1 MIRAETFFPWI
12 DWSRRFLA
20 VGFAFGLLLILLLA
34 WKAPSV
40 LLFVPLI
47 LFGTVIVWQLLKYPT
62 LNLFVL
68 LASFSIVSNTQEGL
82 QATEAVYGVYY
93 FFSMAYWI
101 LLHWFKREK
110 IIETQIDF
118 VYTFFLVWVSVS
130 IFQTILFGGDLKG
143 YFSEMIALAFLFV
156 YFPVKELCSK
166 HEKSPQILIGV
177 FLLQGLFVA
186 IRSIINYRE
195 IIVNAQFD
203 WQLEKGRIVM
213 NEQLLLISSLVCLI
227 LFIFQTDWKWKL
239 GNLIGFFLFLG
250 SLILTQSRGYWVDFA
265 FGAFILFWL
274 LNWKQKM
281 QLIGTASFALAI
293 FSLLG
298 IIFFGELFYT
308 ILNGLIDRLLSLGTA
323 TTSDISLINRFIE
336 SNAVWEKIIRNP
348 IVGYGTG
355 VPYAVYDITFGF
367 TQIDTFVHNGFYGI
381 WYKFGIIGLGFLVYI
396 WGKSIWSLLSEWL
409 KVPFQ
414 TRGTVKNLSVLM
426 VAISLTSLLPSA
438 TTSNL
443 FFLKD
448 GIMTFALLIGGAT
461 GLMQKMNGDE

>member
-239 GNLIGFFLFLG
+239 GNLIGFFFCFLG
-250 SLILTQSRGYWVDFA
+250 V
-265 FGAFILFWL
+265 
-274 LNWKQKM
+274 
-281 QLIGTASFALAI
+281 
-293 FSLLG
+293 
-298 IIFFGELFYT
+298 
-308 ILNGLIDRLLSLGTA
+308 
-323 TTSDISLINRFIE
+323 
-336 SNAVWEKIIRNP
+336 
-348 IVGYGTG
+348 
-355 VPYAVYDITFGF
+355 
-367 TQIDTFVHNGFYGI
+367 
-381 WYKFGIIGLGFLVYI
+381 
-396 WGKSIWSLLSEWL
+396 
-409 KVPFQ
+409 
-414 TRGTVKNLSVLM
+414 
-426 VAISLTSLLPSA
+426 
-438 TTSNL
+438 
-443 FFLKD
+443 
-448 GIMTFALLIGGAT
+448 
-461 GLMQKMNGDE
+461 